1 MERLAIG
8 TIAGKAKLMGTIMS
22 LGGAMILTF
31 YKGVEIKLWSTNIN
45 LLHHGAAALQESSPN
60 QVLGSLLAV
69 ASCVCIAVWLIV
81 QVIKVQ
87 VFFFL
92 RMINQIPLLNGK
104 LLSYFGFSSFIWTD

>member
-45 LLHHGAAALQESSPN
+45 LLHHGAAAYTRVVS
-60 QVLGSLLAV
+60 
-69 ASCVCIAVWLIV
+69 
-81 QVIKVQ
+81 
-87 VFFFL
+87 
-92 RMINQIPLLNGK
+92 
-104 LLSYFGFSSFIWTD
+104 

>member
-87 VFFFL
+87 VFFFSSNDKLNTFTEIALVFWFFFFYLDRL
-92 RMINQIPLLNGK
+92 R
-104 LLSYFGFSSFIWTD
+104 